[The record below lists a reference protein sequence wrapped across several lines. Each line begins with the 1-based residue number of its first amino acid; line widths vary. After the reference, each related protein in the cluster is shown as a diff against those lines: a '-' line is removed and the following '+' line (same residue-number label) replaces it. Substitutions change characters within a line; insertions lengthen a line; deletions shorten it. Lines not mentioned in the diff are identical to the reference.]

1 VSSSSGVTWSSDPAC
16 GDLLACESTSSVS
29 VSLLRFITKHTGTFT
44 IRLGRFHRVIIIIIG
59 YLKGKKV
66 KADIALPGGPHLGAT
81 GRHLPYGIKHLPP
94 DTSGR
99 APPNPSHAGW
109 YSIYLPGGME
119 GWVDLVDLI
128 APRPGVELATF
139 RSRVRS
145 PAPPRQPFWHIKFA
159 DSHNSLL
166 HRIVACMNYY
176 WKEELLVHRALVA
189 DIFMALRVRIIKHIF
204 HNRQWRRPKIGSTNC
219 FISKI
224 ATIPKY

>member
-1 VSSSSGVTWSSDPAC
+1 MSSSSGVTWSSDPAC

-44 IRLGRFHRVIIIIIG
+44 IRLGRFHRVIIIIG

-66 KADIALPGGPHLGAT
+66 KADIALPGGPSSELRDVTCHMGSNT
-81 GRHLPYGIKHLPP
+81 CHPTQV
-94 DTSGR
+94 D
-99 APPNPSHAGW
+99 APRLTPAMQAGTRFT
-109 YSIYLPGGME
+109 YPGGME